1 MGVAALKPLVPAV
14 RARASRAPGH
24 QADFQHEG
32 HVGAPGHPE
41 RGPPQGSPYGPAQG
55 LSVLQA
61 PIARA
66 NATKK
71 ISATALCTVCMGSA
85 FVVQVQPRRP
95 EQRIVVAA
103 LRHQECHGGRPKL
116 VELITNIPS
125 ISSYPVRRIVL
136 PAPAEGEPRERKAW
150 VALPFPAGPALHL
163 SEPGIGNG
171 AVAAVGIGGANG
183 AKAECRNGGAKHD
196 LHDLSPVGL
205 WLGAPFSCI
214 ASSAMAGRWACAFAG

>member
-32 HVGAPGHPE
+32 HVAAPGHPE

-136 PAPAEGEPRERKAW
+136 PAPAEGERP
-150 VALPFPAGPALHL
+150 
-163 SEPGIGNG
+163 
-171 AVAAVGIGGANG
+171 ANG
-183 AKAECRNGGAKHD
+183 RPGSPYRSRRGLRCISVNRVLAMVPSP
-196 LHDLSPVGL
+196 LS
-205 WLGAPFSCI
+205 A
-214 ASSAMAGRWACAFAG
+214 